1 MPKKAVL
8 IDGNSLAY
16 RAFYALPDTMKTAS
30 GITTNAVYGFTTM
43 LLKVLDR
50 KPDFIAIAFDR
61 AAPTFRHKEYKEYK
75 ATRQKAPPTL
85 IEQMPLVR
93 KISEGFEIP
102 VFEMDGFEADDLI
115 GTLAKKAEKE
125 DFDVEIYTGDMDA
138 LQLVDEKISVQRTM
152 RGLTDIIKFDEK
164 EVEKK
169 YGITPKQVVDYKAI
183 LGDTSDN
190 IPGIHGIGKVGAVKL
205 LQEFGSLDNILKNI
219 GKISAPSLRNKV
231 EAGIDMARLSKR
243 LATIVTDV
251 PMNID
256 FGKLQA
262 KEIDWSKV
270 IPLFEE
276 FEFNS
281 LVKKYS
287 EQPSLFTVEKKREA
301 LKEAKVN
308 YVTVDSKEKL
318 DALVKDLASSE
329 SFAFDTETTGQNPLR
344 VKLVGLSFSIKPDSA
359 YYIPVGH
366 NKGEQ
371 LNIDK
376 VLAAL
381 KPVLENTGIK
391 KYGQN
396 LKYDIEVLYNHGI
409 NVLNLSFDT
418 MIAAY
423 TLDPTGKIG
432 LKNLAHGLLG
442 KKMIEITELIGTG
455 AKQITLAEVDIEPA
469 SDYACSDA
477 DVTLQLVPVLQ
488 QNITKEKLN
497 DLFNNIE
504 MPLIDVLASMEENGV
519 SIDEEKLKE
528 LSKELETDMKRLET
542 HIFAISGEVFNIN
555 SPKQLQKI
563 LYDKLKLPIIKKIK
577 TGASTNA
584 EVLED
589 LAVQFEIARRLLDYR
604 QLQKFKSTYV
614 DVLPTLV
621 NPKTGRIHT
630 SFNQTVTVTG
640 RLSSSNPNMQNI
652 PAKGKMAK
660 RIREAFVPAK
670 KGWKILGA
678 DYSQI
683 ELRILAHLSGDPVFA
698 KAFNEDLDIH
708 KATAAEVFDVP
719 LSEVTD
725 EMRDKAKVVNFGIIY
740 GMSDFGLSKSLKI
753 KKTEAAKYIDKYF
766 TKHAGVKKF
775 IDEVIAQ
782 AKKDGFVC
790 TLLGRKRPLPDIN
803 NPNMGLRNFAERT
816 AINTPVQ
823 GTAADIIKVAMINI
837 HNQLIAN
844 KLKTKMILQVHDELV
859 FEVPDE
865 EVPEVKELVEHEMVS
880 AVKLN
885 VPVKVH
891 IGVGGSWA
899 EAKG

>member
-43 LLKVLDR
+43 LLKVLDK

-138 LQLVDEKISVQRTM
+138 LQLVDDKISVQRTM
-152 RGLTDIIKFDEK
+152 RGLTEILKFDEK

-251 PMNID
+251 PMNVD

-281 LVKKYS
+281 LIKKYS

-308 YVTVDSKEKL
+308 YVTVDSKVKL
-318 DALVKDLASSE
+318 EALVKELASSE
-329 SFAFDTETTGQNPLR
+329 GFAFDTETTGQNPLG
-344 VKLVGLSFSIKPDSA
+344 VKLVGLSFSTKPDSA
-359 YYIPVGH
+359 SYIPVGH

-371 LNIDK
+371 LKLDDVI
-376 VLAAL
+376 AAL
-381 KPVLENTGIK
+381 KPILENKSIK

-396 LKYDIEVLYNHGI
+396 LKYDIEVLYNNGI
-409 NVLNLSFDT
+409 NVRNLSFDT

-455 AKQITLAEVDIEPA
+455 AKQITLAEVDIEPV

-488 QNITKEKLN
+488 QNIIKENLN
-497 DLFNNIE
+497 SLFDNIE
-504 MPLIDVLASMEENGV
+504 MPLIEVLASMEENGV
-519 SIDEEKLKE
+519 SIDKDKLKE
-528 LSKELETDMKRLET
+528 MSKELEAEMKHLET
-542 HIFAISGEVFNIN
+542 HIFAISGEVFNLN

-563 LYDKLKLPIIKKIK
+563 LFDKLQLPIIKKIK

-584 EVLED
+584 EVLEE
-589 LAVQFEIARRLLDYR
+589 LAGQFEIAKRLLDYR
-604 QLQKFKSTYV
+604 QLQKIKSTYI

-621 NPKTGRIHT
+621 NPRTGRIHT
-630 SFNQTVTVTG
+630 SFNQTITVTG
-640 RLSSSNPNMQNI
+640 RLSSSNPNLQNI
-652 PAKGKMAK
+652 PAKGEMAK
-660 RIREAFVPAK
+660 RIREAFVPAQ

-678 DYSQI
+678 DYSQV
-683 ELRILAHLSGDPVFA
+683 ELRILAHLSGDPVFT

-708 KATAAEVFDVP
+708 KATASEVFDVP

-725 EMRDKAKVVNFGIIY
+725 DMRDKAKVVNFGIIY

-766 TKHAGVKKF
+766 TKHAGIKKF

-782 AKKDGFVC
+782 AKNDGYVC

-837 HNQLIAN
+837 HNQLIAR
-844 KLKTKMILQVHDELV
+844 KLKAKMILQVHDELV

-865 EVPEVKELVEHEMVS
+865 EIPEVRKLVEHEMVN

-891 IGVGGSWA
+891 IGAGSSWA

>member
-1 MPKKAVL
+1 MPKNAVL

-43 LLKVLDR
+43 LLKILEK

-115 GTLAKKAEKE
+115 GTLAKMAEKE
-125 DFDVEIYTGDMDA
+125 DFDVEIFTGDMDA
-138 LQLVDEKISVQRTM
+138 LQLVDDKISVQRTM
-152 RGLTDIIKFDEK
+152 RGLTDIVKFDEK

-169 YGITPKQVVDYKAI
+169 YGITPKQIVDYKAI

-205 LQEFGSLDNILKNI
+205 LQEFGSLDNILMNTS
-219 GKISAPSLRNKV
+219 KISAPSLRNKV
-231 EAGIDMARLSKR
+231 ESGIDMARLSKR

-256 FGKLQA
+256 LGKLQA
-262 KEIDWSKV
+262 KELNLSKV

-281 LVKKYS
+281 LIKKYS
-287 EQPSLFTVEKKREA
+287 EQPSLFAVEKKREA
-301 LKEAKVN
+301 LKEANVN
-308 YVTVDSKEKL
+308 YVTVDSEEKL
-318 DALVKDLASSE
+318 DALVKALSSTE
-329 SFAFDTETTGQNPLR
+329 SFAFDTETTGTNPME
-344 VKLVGLSFSIKPDSA
+344 VDLVGLSFSIKPDSA
-359 YYIPVGH
+359 FYVPVGH
-366 NKGEQ
+366 NKGKQ
-371 LNIDK
+371 LKLEK

-381 KPVLENTGIK
+381 KPVLENKSIK

-396 LKYDIEVLYNHGI
+396 LKYDIEVLYNNGI
-409 NVLNLSFDT
+409 NVRNLSFDT

-455 AKQITLAEVDIEPA
+455 AKQITLAEVDIEPV

-477 DVTLQLVPVLQ
+477 DVTLQLVPVLK
-488 QNITKEKLN
+488 QNIIKENLSE
-497 DLFNNIE
+497 LFNNIE

-519 SIDEEKLKE
+519 SIDQGKLKE
-528 LSKELETDMKRLET
+528 MSKELEAEMKHLET

-555 SPKQLQKI
+555 SPKQLQNI
-563 LYDKLKLPIIKKIK
+563 LYEKLKLPIIKKTK
-577 TGASTNA
+577 TGASTDA
-584 EVLED
+584 EVLDE
-589 LAVQFEIARRLLDYR
+589 LAVHFEIAKRLLDYR
-604 QLQKFKSTYV
+604 QLQKYKSTYV

-630 SFNQTVTVTG
+630 SFNQTITVTG
-640 RLSSSNPNMQNI
+640 RLSSSNPNLQNI
-652 PAKGKMAK
+652 PAKGAMAK

-683 ELRILAHLSGDPVFA
+683 ELRILAHLSGDPVFT
-698 KAFNEDLDIH
+698 KAFNGDMDIH

-719 LSEVTD
+719 LDDVTD

-803 NPNMGLRNFAERT
+803 SPNMGLRNFAERT

-837 HNQLIAN
+837 HNQLIVR
-844 KLKTKMILQVHDELV
+844 KLKAKMLLQVHDELV

-865 EVPEVKELVEHEMVS
+865 EVTEVRKLVEHEMVN
-880 AVKLN
+880 AVKLD

-891 IGVGGSWA
+891 IGAGNSWA